1 MLPFGTTWVNREK
14 DRERQIIVWFHWDVE
29 SEKQNE
35 QNNLFN
41 I

>member
-1 MLPFGTTWVNREK
+1 MLPFGKTWVNIEK
-14 DRERQIIVWFHWDVE
+14 DRESQIIVWFHIDVK
-29 SEKQNE
+29 SGKQNK